1 MLEAVYANVEVARRI
16 LRLKARAMRRKS
28 VAWYDLGAPLD
39 VAAQDKLSWEAAR
52 STVAE
57 SFSRTYPSLGDFFRG
72 QVLARRWVDWEPR
85 PGKRPGAFCTTS
97 MQSKESRIF
106 MTYNDSLSDL
116 FTLAHESGHAFH
128 GFLVRDL
135 RPYSRIYPM
144 TLAETA
150 STFGEQVLMN
160 GLLDDPGISDAQKAM
175 MLDAEVGHGAT
186 YLLDIPVRYEFE
198 KALYEER
205 QNGELTVSRLKE
217 LMVET
222 QRRIFGEVLEP
233 GGEDPYFW
241 ASKLHFYITGLTFY
255 NFPYTFGFLLSR
267 GLYAMFKANGSEF
280 LSQYEEFLRLAGS
293 DTAEN
298 VVKRT
303 LGRDLETPEF
313 WSEAI
318 QSLEAP
324 LSRLQVLLPKVL
336 PGFEVEQ

>member
-1 MLEAVYANVEVARRI
+1 ML
-16 LRLKARAMRRKS
+16 
-28 VAWYDLGAPLD
+28 
-39 VAAQDKLSWEAAR
+39 
-52 STVAE
+52 
-57 SFSRTYPSLGDFFRG
+57 
-72 QVLARRWVDWEPR
+72 
-85 PGKRPGAFCTTS
+85 
-97 MQSKESRIF
+97 SKESRIF
-106 MTYNDSLSDL
+106 MTYNESLGDVL
-116 FTLAHESGHAFH
+116 TLAHETGHAFH
-128 GFLVRDL
+128 GFLMRDL

-160 GLLDDPGISDAQKAM
+160 GLLDDPAISDAQKAM
-175 MLDAEVGHGAT
+175 MLDAEVGHAAV

-198 KALYEER
+198 KTFYEER
-205 QNGELTVSRLKE
+205 QAGELSVTRLKQ

-222 QRRIFGEVLEP
+222 QRRIFGDELEA

-241 ASKLHFYITGLTFY
+241 ASKLHFYISGVTFY

-267 GLYAMFKANGSEF
+267 SLYAMFNARGSEF
-280 LSQYEEFLRLAGS
+280 LPQYEQFLRLAGS

-318 QSLEAP
+318 QTLERP
-324 LSRLQVLLPKVL
+324 LSRLQSLLPKVL
-336 PGFEVEQ
+336 PGFEAPAI